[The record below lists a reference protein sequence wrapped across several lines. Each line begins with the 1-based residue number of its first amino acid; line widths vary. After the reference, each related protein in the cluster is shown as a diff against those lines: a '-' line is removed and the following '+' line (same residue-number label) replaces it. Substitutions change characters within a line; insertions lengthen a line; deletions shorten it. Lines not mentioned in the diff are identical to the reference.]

1 MNREIGIKFLIWSYF
16 NLDCSECKKDV
27 IDRCIE
33 LAYKDATNQGA
44 FNAIKDKGQYNK
56 EEAKNSI
63 SEWLEKGFSKSFDER
78 HNELCETLCSCYTK
92 GDNEKSPAFSYGNAQ
107 KWVNMTVKYLYIYRS
122 LMLAL
127 DAENDFCSFYDEK
140 LYPFEEYFHVPID
153 SFIMQAIWPEDKED
167 TDWIPGKKLPKS
179 GPGNYSDSKHTPWS
193 KFSKEDYYSVQDHIK
208 SISGKSPMEWEN
220 PRWIQVARE
229 RKKNGSDK

>member
-1 MNREIGIKFLIWSYF
+1 M
-16 NLDCSECKKDV
+16 C
-27 IDRCIE
+27 
-33 LAYKDATNQGA
+33 
-44 FNAIKDKGQYNK
+44 
-56 EEAKNSI
+56 
-63 SEWLEKGFSKSFDER
+63 EK
-78 HNELCETLCSCYTK
+78 LCSCYTK

-153 SFIMQAIWPEDKED
+153 SFIMQAIWPKDEEG

-193 KFSKEDYYSVQDHIK
+193 KFSNEDYNSVQDHIK
-208 SISGKSPMEWEN
+208 SISGKSPYGMGKS
-220 PRWIQVARE
+220 QVDRSSQEEKRE
-229 RKKNGSDK
+229 RLR